1 MLKRIA
7 AVSLLHLLLVFTF
20 AARPYAD
27 GVNHAKPQAHAGTE
41 ITLCTTLAATAVNYS
56 VQAESYASG
65 LNHNHSPIKD
75 LLVDIAALLRQKDTR
90 ALTYQRHYTYYSK
103 AVAYSPPTH
112 LIFPFHYF
120 T

>member
-41 ITLCTTLAATAVNYS
+41 ITLCTTVAATAVNYS
-56 VQAESYASG
+56 AQAESYASG
-65 LNHNHSPIKD
+65 LSHNHSPIKD
-75 LLVDIAALLRQKDTR
+75 LLVDIAALLRQKDCNL
-90 ALTYQRHYTYYSK
+90 LTQQRSYTYYSK

>member
-7 AVSLLHLLLVFTF
+7 AVMLLQLLLVFTF

-27 GVNHAKPQAHAGTE
+27 GVNHAKPNAHTGVE
-41 ITLCTTLAATAVNYS
+41 LTLCTTVAATAANYS
-56 VQAESYASG
+56 AQAESYQAGFAHS
-65 LNHNHSPIKD
+65 NSPIKG
-75 LLVDIAALLRQKDTR
+75 LVIDISHLLRQKDTR
-90 ALTYQRHYTYYSK
+90 INTRQRYYTLYSK

>member
-7 AVSLLHLLLVFTF
+7 AVTLLQLLLVFTF

-27 GVNHAKPQAHAGTE
+27 GVSHAKPNTHNGTE
-41 ITLCTTLAATAVNYS
+41 ITLCTTVAATAANHTA
-56 VQAESYASG
+56 QAESYHAGFAHS
-65 LNHNHSPIKD
+65 NSPIKG
-75 LLVDIAALLRQKDTR
+75 LLVDISHLLRQKDTR
-90 ALTYQRHYTYYSK
+90 INTRQRYYILYCK